1 MNIFFKVIREIRRK
15 LKGGATMPEY
25 DFMVRYLE
33 NDKQKEKTF
42 DKWAGVL
49 KFLSN
54 LKITHVFTSTINPD
68 IEIYRIKRP

>member
-1 MNIFFKVIREIRRK
+1 
-15 LKGGATMPEY
+15 MPEY